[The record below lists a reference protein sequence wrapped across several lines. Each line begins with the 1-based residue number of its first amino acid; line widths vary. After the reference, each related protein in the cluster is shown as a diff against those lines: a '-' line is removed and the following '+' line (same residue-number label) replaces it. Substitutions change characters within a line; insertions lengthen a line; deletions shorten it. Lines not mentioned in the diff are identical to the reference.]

1 MSPTSR
7 CVGRATRRQDGGTNR
22 SSADDRETRCP
33 VAFPFD
39 DPDPDPDPEVD
50 RLPPTLTVDF
60 TPSEPWV
67 LEFPD
72 GTEHLVWEPFGFCR

>member
-1 MSPTSR
+1 
-7 CVGRATRRQDGGTNR
+7 
-22 SSADDRETRCP
+22 

-39 DPDPDPDPEVD
+39 DPDPDPEVD

-60 TPSEPWV
+60 VPQEPWV

-72 GTEHLVWEPFGFCR
+72 GTERLIWAPFGFGLR

>member
-1 MSPTSR
+1 M
-7 CVGRATRRQDGGTNR
+7 
-22 SSADDRETRCP
+22 
-33 VAFPFD
+33 AFPFD